1 MTTLLAW
8 LWMLFVVAPLLL
20 LLLYAAG
27 IQYQAGG
34 ICKALLPVVLVA
46 WLLDVLLNWT
56 VFVIYTSDCPSW
68 QRREFTLSQR
78 LARLI
83 AAGGVVGSLCW
94 LLACTL
100 NALCPG
106 GVHVS
111 LEGRS

>member
-1 MTTLLAW
+1 MTPLQAW
-8 LWMLFVVAPLLL
+8 LYMLFVIAPLLL
-20 LLLYAAG
+20 LLLYVVG

-56 VFVIYTSDCPSW
+56 VFIVYTWFDVPSW

-83 AAGGVVGSLCW
+83 AAGGVVGALCW
-94 LLACTL
+94 TLACIL

-106 GVHVS
+106 GVHVV
-111 LEGRS
+111 LQD